1 MATKTAQRAIIGSF
15 LIIGTLMALYLTI
28 NVGYDL
34 FCVHKAWMY
43 REGLLLKIV
52 ATLIYADIPLLL
64 IAGLVS
70 TISFFRKGLI
80 WKPITEGIVINI
92 ILWLIY
98 AGLIICLL
106 IGEFIYKICGLLII
120 GLFAWL
126 IVQIWKMIK
135 SYSQKDN
142 RNI

>member
-1 MATKTAQRAIIGSF
+1 
-15 LIIGTLMALYLTI
+15 MALYLTI

-70 TISFFRKGLI
+70 TISFFRNGRI
-80 WKPITEGIVINI
+80 WKPVVKRIAINI
-92 ILWLIY
+92 LILCLIL
-98 AGLIICLL
+98 AGIILIN
-106 IGEFIYKICGLLII
+106 
-120 GLFAWL
+120 FAF
-126 IVQIWKMIK
+126 
-135 SYSQKDN
+135 
-142 RNI
+142 